1 MAAGT
6 AGAFSIA
13 SLLFDG
19 KERET
24 SDEQCVGQDL
34 DLPSKCRVELESRD
48 LWQKFNVIGNE
59 MILTKSGRRMFPAL
73 RFVLRNLDPLANY
86 ELMVGIEPID
96 QKRYR
101 YCYQRSQWLENPS
114 PEHDDKPSSNASR
127 TFVHPASPATGA
139 YWMRDSVSFE
149 KMKLTNNWKD
159 DGGHIVLQSMHRYRP
174 KLHIVCTD
182 TGEVEDFDFEE
193 TAFMAV
199 TAYQNPQITKLKIEG
214 NPFARGFR
222 TLSSGVRDG
231 RGATSH
237 RETCASRRCT
247 EVAVNSWTSGHH
259 PNYSYHFATPTYVSR
274 QSIERKMAQPPSW
287 LSHLSVPPPLLRV
300 KDHHSVCYSDLHG
313 LGDEHLRSPS
323 ASPIRGAWLA

>member
-1 MAAGT
+1 
-6 AGAFSIA
+6 
-13 SLLFDG
+13 
-19 KERET
+19 
-24 SDEQCVGQDL
+24 
-34 DLPSKCRVELESRD
+34 
-48 LWQKFNVIGNE
+48 
-59 MILTKSGRRMFPAL
+59 
-73 RFVLRNLDPLANY
+73 
-86 ELMVGIEPID
+86 
-96 QKRYR
+96 
-101 YCYQRSQWLENPS
+101 
-114 PEHDDKPSSNASR
+114 
-127 TFVHPASPATGA
+127 
-139 YWMRDSVSFE
+139 
-149 KMKLTNNWKD
+149 
-159 DGGHIVLQSMHRYRP
+159 MH
-174 KLHIVCTD
+174 LV
-182 TGEVEDFDFEE
+182 
-193 TAFMAV
+193 
-199 TAYQNPQITKLKIEG
+199 QITKLKIEG

-237 RETCASRRCT
+237 RQATAVENARNAVKRSLCCRETCASRRCT